1 MIEVKFK
8 RSCKIVDVARASNSY
23 NTDLSKCCMKNVMF
37 YKYILLFLCQGY
49 KNGKGVVTNLLGL
62 SSTGIKERTAQSTE
76 RDRWE
81 TNRLSVSVALQT
93 VT

>member
-49 KNGKGVVTNLLGL
+49 KNGKGVVTNLSGL
-62 SSTGIKERTAQSTE
+62 SSTSIKEREQPS
-76 RDRWE
+76 RLKE
-81 TNRLSVSVALQT
+81 TDGKQTGSLSVLLCRL
-93 VT
+93 